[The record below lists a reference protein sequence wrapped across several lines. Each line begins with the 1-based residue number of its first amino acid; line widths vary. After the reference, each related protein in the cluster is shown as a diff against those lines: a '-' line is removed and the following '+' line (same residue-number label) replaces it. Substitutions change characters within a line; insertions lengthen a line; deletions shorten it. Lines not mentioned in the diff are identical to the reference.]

1 MENAVE
7 INEINNTDKVEE
19 SKDMLL
25 SSDAYRFKL
34 DNFEGPLDLLLHLI
48 KEAKLDITSV
58 RLADITEQYLEYMQ
72 DIKNVDMDKASEFI
86 TVAATLIEIK
96 SKSVL
101 PVEQEE
107 IPDEDD
113 DEALL
118 LRRLE
123 EYKLFKE
130 TGAKLK
136 EIEDI
141 NKLYRAPGKETE
153 KVKIVMKDVVL
164 DQLLDAF
171 AKLLTREEI
180 KKTVQDE
187 LPKKIVKDRF
197 TVAEKIISIRNY
209 AKERKRFA
217 FEDLFGEDMTKSELI
232 NVFLALLELLKLQ
245 TVKVIQGGTFGNIT
259 IVANEV

>member
-7 INEINNTDKVEE
+7 LNKIDDTVKVEE

-48 KEAKLDITSV
+48 KEAKLDITTV

-107 IPDEDD
+107 VPDEDD

-153 KVKIVMKDVVL
+153 KVKVVMKDVVL

-187 LPKKIVKDRF
+187 QPKKIVKDRF

>member
-1 MENAVE
+1 MEAVE
-7 INEINNTDKVEE
+7 EKVENTQE
-19 SKDMLL
+19 STDMLL

-34 DNFEGPLDLLLHLI
+34 ENFEGPLDLLLHLI
-48 KEAKLDITSV
+48 KDAKLDIATV

-72 DIKNVDMDKASEFI
+72 DIKNIDMDRASEFI

-101 PVEQEE
+101 PVEKEVEDDEE
-107 IPDEDD
+107 D

-118 LRRLE
+118 LRRLK
-123 EYKLFKE
+123 EYELFKE
-130 TGAKLK
+130 AGKDLK

-153 KVKIVMKDVVL
+153 KVKVVMKDMVL

-171 AKLLTREEI
+171 ARVLTREEL
-180 KKTVQDE
+180 KKAVENEQ
-187 LPKKIVKDRF
+187 PKKIVKDRF

-209 AKERKRFA
+209 VKERKRFE
-217 FEDLFGEDMTKSELI
+217 FEELFDNDMTKSELI
-232 NVFLALLELLKLQ
+232 NTFLALLELLKLQ
-245 TVKVIQGGTFGNIT
+245 TIKVMQSGTFGNIVIT
-259 IVANEV
+259 SNEV